1 MDDRNLVA
9 VAEQAAATARVV
21 HGAREGATAKFED
34 GRVFLGCRLEFAD
47 PALDVDAIT
56 AALAAGRVE
65 GARRVVRVGLY
76 APLAEGLPRV
86 APATLLRLRELAAPG
101 LALILSG
108 GSGVRAERTLQ
119 QLLAEAG
126 LPDPAAA

>member
-21 HGAREGATAKFED
+21 RGSREGATAKFDD
-34 GRVFLGCRLEFAD
+34 GRVFLGCRMEFAD

-76 APLAEGLPRV
+76 APGATGLPTV

-101 LALILSG
+101 LVLILSS
-108 GSGVRAERTLQ
+108 GSGLREERRLED
-119 QLLAEAG
+119 LLAAAG
-126 LPDPAAA
+126 LAGAAS

>member
-21 HGAREGATAKFED
+21 RGTREGATAKFED
-34 GRVFLGCRLEFAD
+34 GRVFRGCRVEFAD

-56 AALAAGRVE
+56 AALSAGRVE

-76 APLAEGLPRV
+76 SPSESELPAV
-86 APATLLRLRELAAPG
+86 PTAALLRLRELAAPG
-101 LALILSG
+101 LVVIRSG
-108 GSGVRAERTLQ
+108 GSGEHQARSLQ
-119 QLLAEAG
+119 ALLAEAG
-126 LPDPAAA
+126 LPGPAGA